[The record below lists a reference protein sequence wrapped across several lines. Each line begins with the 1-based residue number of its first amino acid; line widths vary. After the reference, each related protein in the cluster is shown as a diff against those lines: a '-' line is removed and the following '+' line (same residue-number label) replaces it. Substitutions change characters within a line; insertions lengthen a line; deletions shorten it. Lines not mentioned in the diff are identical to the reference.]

1 MAEFSTLTRNTQTE
15 FNLTPAKVLFSVID
29 NSRFCTLLNLALLV
43 AKFYIHRC
51 SLDET
56 PLFFPV
62 FETELR
68 EKAGIEYDIAMGNGY
83 LKHFKIKWEPLI
95 RNKFIEDVII

>member
-1 MAEFSTLTRNTQTE
+1 M
-15 FNLTPAKVLFSVID
+15 D
-29 NSRFCTLLNLALLV
+29 NSKFCTLLNFALLV
-43 AKFYIHRC
+43 AKFDIYRC

-68 EKAGIEYDIAMGNGY
+68 EKAGIEHDIAKENSY

-95 RNKFIEDVII
+95 RNKFSEDVVI

>member
-1 MAEFSTLTRNTQTE
+1 MISKHLPPKHKFVLTNRGERTFE
-15 FNLTPAKVLFSVID
+15 VRLFNI
-29 NSRFCTLLNLALLV
+29 
-43 AKFYIHRC
+43 YRC
-51 SLDET
+51 IPDEA

-68 EKAGIEYDIAMGNGY
+68 DIEYDIAKENSY

-95 RNKFIEDVII
+95 RNKFIEDVVI